1 MDKIKAKK
9 GIYNIYYKLK
19 RDKKLKISNRF
30 SNLLFYFRVL
40 ERGKKY
46 ITQKEYKKLKNILN
60 KELNS
65 LFFKNKKSKN
75 NYSKK
80 SKK

>member
-1 MDKIKAKK
+1 MNKFQARNE
-9 GIYNIYYKLK
+9 IYNIYSNLK

-40 ERGKKY
+40 ERYKKY

>member
-1 MDKIKAKK
+1 MDKVKAKK
-9 GIYNIYYKLK
+9 EIYNIYYKLK
-19 RDKKLKISNRF
+19 RDTKLKISNRF